1 MKLVKLSLVAA
12 LAAGAFSAANAT
24 PVEEA
29 IKDIDVSGVLRYR
42 YDTGRFGNRGY
53 GFEDQ
58 RSSINDRQNHNYR
71 AQLNF
76 SGAIAD
82 NFKAFVQFD
91 YSAKDGGYGPD
102 SVSNTSNTLNV
113 RQLYLTYTN
122 EDVATSVIAGKQQLN
137 TIWTDNGIDGLVGTG
152 IKVVNN
158 SIDGLTLAAFA
169 VDSFNTDTE
178 GDTLAGS
185 KIFNG
190 YVEKNSK
197 NFPEGTKL
205 NINPY
210 AGNLYGAAAIGSY
223 DIAGGQFNPQLWL
236 SYLNDTGFFY
246 ALDVAYNTTIFDGVN
261 WNIEG
266 AYLGNS
272 LDSKMK
278 SKNTAI
284 VTEYDG
290 NGKSDVITGDEMM
303 ANGNL
308 FALKGTVAV
317 NGWDASLGGIYY
329 GKKDKLTI
337 NTLEDQGNIGGLLA
351 GEEIFY
357 TDGSN
362 LNGDIGRNIF
372 GYVTAGYTFNEIV
385 RVGADFVYGGTKT
398 DPEAE
403 STGGKKFEAVARV
416 DYKYSPKLNFSAF
429 YSYVNVDNNHKNE
442 YDGRDGRKNT
452 VRLQALYKF

>member
-24 PVEEA
+24 PLEEA

-42 YDTGRFGNRGY
+42 YETSNDWSNANFGSGIS
-53 GFEDQ
+53 GKQD
-58 RSSINDRQNHNYR
+58 HKYR
-71 AQLNF
+71 AQVNF
-76 SGAIAD
+76 SGAISD

-91 YSAKDGGYGPD
+91 YNSQDGGYGID
-102 SVSNTSNTLNV
+102 SISNTSDTLTV

-152 IKVVNN
+152 VKVVNN

-169 VDSFNTDTE
+169 MDSFNEKVPATADAVNKTFNKGNVN
-178 GDTLAGS
+178 GDGDVSGALDW
-185 KIFNG
+185 
-190 YVEKNSK
+190 SK
-197 NFPEGTKL
+197 N
-205 NINPY
+205 I
-210 AGNLYGAAAIGSY
+210 YGAAAIGSY

-236 SYLNDTGFFY
+236 AYMNENAFLY
-246 ALDVAYNTTIFDGVN
+246 ALDAAYSTTIFDGIN
-261 WNIEG
+261 WSIEG

-272 LDSKMK
+272 VDNKLKDRLD
-278 SKNTAI
+278 A
-284 VTEYDG
+284 
-290 NGKSDVITGDEMM
+290 
-303 ANGNL
+303 ANGNF
-308 FALKGTVAV
+308 FALRGTVEV
-317 NGWDASLGGIYY
+317 NGWDASLGGLYY
-329 GKKDKLTI
+329 GKKDKATVTTI
-337 NTLEDQGNIGGLLA
+337 EDQGNIGSLLA

-357 TDGSN
+357 TKGSN

-372 GYVTAGYTFNEIV
+372 GYVTAGYTFNETV

-398 DPEAE
+398 NIIGQ
-403 STGGKKFEAVARV
+403 GGKKLEAVARV

-429 YSYVNVDNNHKNE
+429 YSYVNVDTDPESTHH
-442 YDGRDGRKNT
+442 DA